1 MRLDLL
7 LKSLCLVKTRS
18 QGKKGCE
25 AGRIRVNGLNAKP
38 SREMT
43 TGDLVEIR
51 YPGRELLV
59 ELLELPEGQV
69 SRKDSER
76 YYRVVRETRVPR
88 GPDLDF

>member
-43 TGDLVEIR
+43 PGDLVEIR

-76 YYRVVRETRVPR
+76 YYRVVRETRGPR